1 MTDKPFQQPTI
12 PLERGEGTECDL
24 ERIEFMNRL
33 GRVTEHLG
41 LSMDA
46 TAGRIIEEIRD
57 RVDAEREACASLSVQ
72 ITVPDGADGW
82 TPLEAWE
89 EALLACDNA
98 WREAIR
104 AREASAE

>member
-1 MTDKPFQQPTI
+1 MSSPETTR
-12 PLERGEGTECDL
+12 LERGEGTECDL

-46 TAGRIIEEIRD
+46 TASRIIEGIRYL
-57 RVDAEREACASLSVQ
+57 VDAEREACAGLSVSV
-72 ITVPDGADGW
+72 TVPDGAESW

-89 EALLACDNA
+89 EALLASDEA

-104 AREASAE
+104 TRKASAE